1 MKKEWLVKILALA
14 IVVLFFGVTVT
25 SSIGVSNY
33 LDDTTPPI
41 TIISFNPPEP
51 DGENG
56 WYVSDVTVTLNAT
69 DADSGVNVTYY
80 RVDYSIWQ
88 IYLEPFNLTIDG
100 PHVIKYYSIDNV
112 GNQEEEKSA
121 EICIDQT
128 KPEIWLSYEVK
139 DWDVIFTATAVDG
152 TSGMDRVDFYKNGL
166 FQETVNG
173 YGPTY
178 QWKQL
183 YLLSAK
189 IIGLIRN
196 PEITDENV
204 KFYAIIVRISGRLNH
219 EIINGVFK
227 AVAYDKAGNSDFDDI
242 VPPCFRLINF
252 PFLGI
257 YLFQNLAIPKGY
269 EGFIGKFFIKINYNF

>member
-1 MKKEWLVKILALA
+1 MKKEWLLKTLALG
-14 IVVLFFGVTVT
+14 IIVLFFGVTVT
-25 SSIGVSNY
+25 PSIGISNY
-33 LDDTTPPI
+33 LEDTTPPI
-41 TIISFNPPEP
+41 TTISFNPPEP

-56 WYVSDVTVTLNAT
+56 WYVHSVTVTLNAT
-69 DADSGVNVTYY
+69 DDDSGINITYY
-80 RVDYSIWQ
+80 IIDHGPWQ
-88 IYLEPFNLTIDG
+88 TYIEPFILSEDG
-100 PHVIKYYSIDNV
+100 VHLIEYFSIDNA
-112 GNQEEEKSA
+112 GNQEEVKSA
-121 EICIDQT
+121 IINIDKT
-128 KPEIWLSYEVK
+128 KPEIILYYEVK
-139 DWDVIFTATAVDG
+139 DWDVIFTATATDE
-152 TSGMDRVDFYKNGL
+152 TSEMDRVDFYQNGV
-166 FQETVNG
+166 FQETING
-173 YGPTY
+173 SGPTY
-178 QWKQL
+178 QWKQP

-204 KFYAIIVRISGRLNH
+204 KLYAIIVRISGRLNH

-257 YLFQNLAIPKGY
+257 YLFQNLTIPKGY